1 MKNTLMD
8 LNNHLFAE
16 LERLGDEELA
26 GEELKNEGT
35 RAKAISEVSKNIVE
49 NAKVVLEAQKFKS
62 EFGVEDMPR
71 ELVGDSPEKRK
82 ELEFLKCGG
91 RVKEG

>member
-16 LERLGDEELA
+16 LERLGDEELTD
-26 GEELKNEGT
+26 EELKNEVT
-35 RAKAISEVSKNIVE
+35 RAKAISDVSKNIVE
-49 NAKVVLEAQKFKS
+49 NAKVVLDAQRIKR